1 MEKESL
7 PGQLVHFTKGLG
19 GTTKRM
25 EREKC
30 NTKMVALTKEVGRTT
45 NVMAKAS

>member
-1 MEKESL
+1 MEKASL

-25 EREKC
+25 EREKFY
-30 NTKMVALTKEVGRTT
+30 TKMAALTKEGGKMT
-45 NVMAKAS
+45 NVMEKAL